1 MPPNFV
7 LGTSVGS
14 FRQVP
19 LLLIDLETKEGVTG
33 RSYVFCYL
41 RAAAPAIT
49 SLLGEVE
56 HVVKDAAI
64 NPAGLW
70 AKLAQRFTLIG
81 VQGIVRIAMAGFDI
95 ACWDALAIAA
105 GTPLATFLNATDL
118 PLLEYIDWADV
129 LLEGPLIIAKGYAV
143 VPVRSG
149 NGMIWDKSAVEH
161 YRMR

>member
-1 MPPNFV
+1 M
-7 LGTSVGS
+7 
-14 FRQVP
+14 
-19 LLLIDLETKEGVTG
+19 
-33 RSYVFCYL
+33 
-41 RAAAPAIT
+41 
-49 SLLGEVE
+49 
-56 HVVKDAAI
+56 
-64 NPAGLW
+64 
-70 AKLAQRFTLIG
+70 IG

>member
-1 MPPNFV
+1 M
-7 LGTSVGS
+7 LGTSVGAI
-14 FRQVP
+14 RQVP
-19 LLLIDLETKEGVTG
+19 LVLIDLETKKG
-33 RSYVFCYL
+33 SYLFCYM
-41 RAAAPAIT
+41 RAAVPAIV

-105 GTPLATFLNATDL
+105 GTTLATFLNATDL